1 MGKAGCKK
9 HGSVRISFSSSGTV
23 SGTLFPFPIAGTS
36 GLDRRGADMKER
48 ITDIEIQLMHHENTI
63 QQLNEVVT
71 RQQFAIEELRAAF
84 GQMMQQLRKLYPSDV
99 RDPLEEEP
107 PPHY

>member
-1 MGKAGCKK
+1 
-9 HGSVRISFSSSGTV
+9 
-23 SGTLFPFPIAGTS
+23 
-36 GLDRRGADMKER
+36 MKER

-71 RQQFAIEELRAAF
+71 GQQLAIEQLQADFER
-84 GQMMQQLRKLYPSDV
+84 MMQHLQMISPSVVGDIQ
-99 RDPLEEEP
+99 EEEP

>member
-1 MGKAGCKK
+1 MQ
-9 HGSVRISFSSSGTV
+9 
-23 SGTLFPFPIAGTS
+23 
-36 GLDRRGADMKER
+36 DR

-71 RQQFAIEELRAAF
+71 RQQLVIEQLQSDLQRVKQHL
-84 GQMMQQLRKLYPSDV
+84 QMISPSAV
-99 RDPLEEEP
+99 RDVQEEEP

>member
-1 MGKAGCKK
+1 ME
-9 HGSVRISFSSSGTV
+9 
-23 SGTLFPFPIAGTS
+23 
-36 GLDRRGADMKER
+36 ER

-71 RQQFAIEELRAAF
+71 GQQQAIE
-84 GQMMQQLRKLYPSDV
+84 KLQSDV
-99 RDPLEEEP
+99 RMIIEHLRVIMPSVVKDAGEEEP

>member
-1 MGKAGCKK
+1 
-9 HGSVRISFSSSGTV
+9 
-23 SGTLFPFPIAGTS
+23 
-36 GLDRRGADMKER
+36 MKER

-71 RQQFAIEELRAAF
+71 RQQLAIEALQGDFR
-84 GQMMQQLRKLYPSDV
+84 QMMEQLQKIYPSDV
-99 RDPLEEEP
+99 MDLQEEEP

>member
-1 MGKAGCKK
+1 
-9 HGSVRISFSSSGTV
+9 
-23 SGTLFPFPIAGTS
+23 
-36 GLDRRGADMKER
+36 MKER

-71 RQQFAIEELRAAF
+71 RQQLAIEELQGDFR
-84 GQMMQQLRKLYPSDV
+84 QMMEHLRKIYPSDV
-99 RDPLEEEP
+99 IDPQDEEP

>member
-1 MGKAGCKK
+1 
-9 HGSVRISFSSSGTV
+9 
-23 SGTLFPFPIAGTS
+23 
-36 GLDRRGADMKER
+36 MKER

-71 RQQFAIEELRAAF
+71 RQQFAIEELRAGF
-84 GQMMQQLRKLYPSDV
+84 REMMQQLRKLCPSDG

>member
-1 MGKAGCKK
+1 
-9 HGSVRISFSSSGTV
+9 
-23 SGTLFPFPIAGTS
+23 
-36 GLDRRGADMKER
+36 MKER

-71 RQQFAIEELRAAF
+71 RQQLEIENLQADF
-84 GQMMQQLRKLYPSDV
+84 KQMMQHLQKIYPSIV
-99 RDPLEEEP
+99 RDAQDEEP

>member
-1 MGKAGCKK
+1 
-9 HGSVRISFSSSGTV
+9 
-23 SGTLFPFPIAGTS
+23 
-36 GLDRRGADMKER
+36 MKER

-71 RQQFAIEELRAAF
+71 SQQFAIEELQAGFR
-84 GQMMQQLRKLYPSDV
+84 QMLQHLRKLYPSDL
-99 RDPLEEEP
+99 RELEEEEP